1 MAHQQAAY
9 TLEEDVQKPLEQF
22 AAERREQYDTIVAQG
37 KIQQEKLKGFVSAKE
52 KAQNRY
58 YKACTEYEQAE
69 LSKSKKLDEKR
80 IAKAETCE
88 AYSYALKELNTV
100 EKSVYG
106 ELHAILTQLHDMET
120 ARVDLMQKA
129 MVGFVRVRLLVILCI
144 CPCAQFAGSSVAA
157 DGLCPSDRGR
167 AAGTDRRARG
177 VGGIANDRGGRFDSE
192 HGRVDGS
199 KGAVSP
205 IHPAGS
211 ALANR
216 VRAFGTLP

>member
-9 TLEEDVQKPLEQF
+9 TLEEDVQRPLEQF

-37 KIQQEKLKGFVSAKE
+37 KIQQDKLKGFVSAKE

-80 IAKAETCE
+80 IAKAESRE
-88 AYSYALKELNTV
+88 AYSAALKDLNAV

-129 MVGFVRVRLLVILCI
+129 MVRLSLSFLSLSASLSLCHSLSL
-144 CPCAQFAGSSVAA
+144 CACASIRC
-157 DGLCPSDRGR
+157 LL
-167 AAGTDRRARG
+167 
-177 VGGIANDRGGRFDSE
+177 GGRRRCMSE
-192 HGRVDGS
+192 
-199 KGAVSP
+199 
-205 IHPAGS
+205 
-211 ALANR
+211 
-216 VRAFGTLP
+216 